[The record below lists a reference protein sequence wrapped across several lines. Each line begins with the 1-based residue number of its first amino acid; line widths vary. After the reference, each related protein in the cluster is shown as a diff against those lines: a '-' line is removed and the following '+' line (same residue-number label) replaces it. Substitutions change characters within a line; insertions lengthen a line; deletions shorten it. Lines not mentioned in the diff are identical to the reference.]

1 MEDPM
6 AHFLVRDSA
15 VENRLLLWV
24 WMSWTRPFYCY
35 MHVWIESC
43 WHECWNHIQFPLVIL
58 SRRAR
63 QTMEYTHIP
72 SIRTNSW
79 YFLVC
84 FKSSHTDDLYV
95 ANKFSNYF
103 LFFIICLSR
112 FLICFLWACLL
123 RTEIKL
129 SFLIVC
135 MRAQIFYKNV
145 HIYIYIYIY
154 IYEHVHG
161 F

>member
-6 AHFLVRDSA
+6 AHNFLVRDHSA
-15 VENRLLLWV
+15 VENRLLWWG
-24 WMSWTRPFYCY
+24 WMSLIRPVYCY
-35 MHVWIESC
+35 IHVWIESGC
-43 WHECWNHIQFPLVIL
+43 HECWNHIQFPLVVL
-58 SRRAR
+58 SKRAR
-63 QTMEYTHIP
+63 QAMEYTHIP

-84 FKSSHTDDLYV
+84 FKSSHTDDLFV

-112 FLICFLWACLL
+112 FLICSPWACLL
-123 RTEIKL
+123 RIEIKL

-135 MRAQIFYKNV
+135 MCAQIFYKKL
-145 HIYIYIYIY
+145 YIS
-154 IYEHVHG
+154 VN
-161 F
+161 